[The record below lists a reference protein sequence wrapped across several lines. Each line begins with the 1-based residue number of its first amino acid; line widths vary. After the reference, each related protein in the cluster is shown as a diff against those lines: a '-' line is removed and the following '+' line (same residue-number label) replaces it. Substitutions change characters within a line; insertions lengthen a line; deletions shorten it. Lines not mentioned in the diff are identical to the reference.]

1 MEWKF
6 KRKKIT
12 NVEQFPE
19 GTYGFV
25 YKITNETNGKI
36 YVGKKNLFTKRKKRF
51 GKRKIAQMED
61 KRAKKWEYVEKESNW
76 LSYTG
81 SCVSLNEDVAN
92 GHEMAKEILQ
102 LAKSKA
108 ELTYLEAKWQ
118 FCQEVIEK
126 ESYNDSILGKFYR
139 KIFDNG

>member
-1 MEWKF
+1 MWKF
-6 KRKKIT
+6 KRKRIT

-25 YKITNETNGKI
+25 YKITNKTNGKI

-61 KRAKKWEYVEKESNW
+61 KRAKKWEYIEKESDW

-81 SCVSLNEDVAN
+81 SCVPLNEDVAN
-92 GHEMAKEILQ
+92 GHEIIKEILQ

-139 KIFDNG
+139 KIFEHE